1 MLYTGPRPALRN
13 ACDYK
18 TRDLILKVYASFFDW
33 LSIDG
38 SPTVRMNAFKETAMQ
53 GDHYGHHRLAR

>member
-1 MLYTGPRPALRN
+1 MPCTGPRPVLRN